1 MPKHNHEFVEEYDG
15 LVGFGFDREVNESTL
30 RYYLQKFSDDD
41 HAALILSRMSDSDM
55 EELFDL
61 LGNLLKKYLTEDEYH
76 SQFLKDQV

>member
-55 EELFDL
+55 EEVFDL

>member
-1 MPKHNHEFVEEYDG
+1 MTNHRHAFVDEYDG
-15 LVGFGFDREVNESTL
+15 LVGFGFSREVNENTL

>member
-1 MPKHNHEFVEEYDG
+1 MPKHNHEFVEGYDG
-15 LVGFGFDREVNESTL
+15 LVGFGFDREVNENTL